1 MRRTLR
7 RMLFL
12 FAGLATALP
21 MAAGAQVA
29 TELSSQVRN
38 RYVTVSAPAYVLR
51 NVTLVD
57 GTGGTPQRGVSV
69 VVEEG
74 RITQIGTNVDIP
86 QDADV
91 LTYSGHTLI
100 PGLFGLHDHMFYT
113 AAGGRGA
120 QLTFTGPR
128 LYLGAGVTTIRT
140 TGSRAPYAEINLK
153 AEIDGGREPGP
164 RIHITA
170 PYITGPD
177 GRVSMVK
184 LGSPEQA
191 RRFVA
196 YWGEEGATWVKAY
209 TNIRRAEMAAVI
221 DEAHQRGMKVTGH
234 ICSISHSEAV
244 DMGIDNIEHGLSTNT
259 DFHPNK
265 EADRCPPGNNMVALN
280 VDVRGPE
287 VEATFRKMIDAGVA
301 MTSTLPVYELSYPNR
316 PTKDPRALEAMAPEI
331 REAYLADRERIDND
345 PNPRLTVDLLKNAMA
360 YEVRFVEMGGLL
372 AAGVDPTGRGG
383 ALPGYGDQRGVELL
397 VEAEFTFSQAIQ
409 IASLNGAKILGM
421 DDELGSIEVGKIA
434 DMVLLRGDLA
444 GDPSIIKNTVIVF
457 KDGVGYDSRTLLDEV
472 KGRVGIN

>member
-1 MRRTLR
+1 MRRVICLI
-7 RMLFL
+7 
-12 FAGLATALP
+12 AGLATSLP
-21 MAAGAQVA
+21 ISTDAQLA
-29 TELSSQVRN
+29 TELSSQVRD
-38 RYVTVSAPAYVLR
+38 RYVTVSAPAFVLR

-57 GTGGTPQRGVSV
+57 GTGGPPQRGVSV

-74 RITQIGTNVDIP
+74 RITQVGTNVDVP
-86 QDADV
+86 TDADV

-120 QLTFTGPR
+120 QMTFTGPR
-128 LYLGAGVTTIRT
+128 LYLGGGVTTIRT
-140 TGSRAPYAEINLK
+140 TGSRAPYSEINLK
-153 AEIDGGREPGP
+153 AAIEAGREPGP

-170 PYITGPD
+170 PYITGPE
-177 GRVSMVK
+177 GRVTMTH
-184 LGSPEQA
+184 LTSPEQA

-221 DEAHQRGMKVTGH
+221 DEAHERGMKVTGH
-234 ICSISHSEAV
+234 LCSISHSEAV
-244 DMGIDNIEHGLSTNT
+244 DLGIDNIEHGLSTNT
-259 DFHPNK
+259 DYHPSK
-265 EADRCPPGNNMVALN
+265 ESDRCPANNNMVALN
-280 VDVRGPE
+280 VEVRGPE

-301 MTSTLPVYELSYPNR
+301 MTSTLPVSELSYPNR
-316 PTKDPRALEAMAPEI
+316 PTKDPRALEAMAPEV
-331 REAYLADRERIDND
+331 RAAYLAERDRIDND
-345 PNPRLTVDLLKNAMA
+345 PNPRLTVDLLENAMA

-397 VEAEFTFSQAIQ
+397 VEAEFTFPQAIQ
-409 IASLNGAKILGM
+409 IASLNGAKVLGV

-434 DMVLLRGDLA
+434 DMVLLRGDFT
-444 GDPSIIKNTVIVF
+444 GDPSIIRNTVTVF
-457 KDGVGYDSRTLLDEV
+457 KDGVGYDSRALLDEV
-472 KGRVGIN
+472 RGRVGIN